1 MFFNQKALNRFLMMT
16 MGIFIAIPFFYY
28 FYLSFHS
35 GNLQID
41 VMALLDQEPI
51 MGVQLI
57 SIFSLPYSAFL
68 LYTLKPSIN
77 AQTDGKKVYWNFF
90 FLFVA
95 QLLMGHYLYSGL
107 IIWLLIILQSQYQLK
122 IYELFRDLS
131 GRFFFEEA
139 GGSIVVVVLACLVRW
154 MLWRLQIV

>member
-1 MFFNQKALNRFLMMT
+1 
-16 MGIFIAIPFFYY
+16 
-28 FYLSFHS
+28 
-35 GNLQID
+35 
-41 VMALLDQEPI
+41 MALLDQEPI